1 MLANMRAGGPV
12 FQIVTI
18 RIFCPIFQIERPRF
32 EGRVTARPDCQGH
45 DFVSAGQCLPTSSQ
59 TNPAPPDP
67 CAIGCSTPSFRRIPH
82 WDRFKTKMALLHRSE
97 REMARAELTL
107 ARPCVPPITC
117 TFACGLTR
125 RVMYFRRWILR
136 RALRYWVSSTFC
148 VL

>member
-18 RIFCPIFQIERPRF
+18 RIFCPIFQIEGPRF
-32 EGRVTARPDCQGH
+32 EGRLTARHDCQGH
-45 DFVSAGQCLPTSSQ
+45 DFVS
-59 TNPAPPDP
+59 PAPPDP

-117 TFACGLTR
+117 TLACGLTR
-125 RVMYFRRWILR
+125 RIMYFRRSILC
-136 RALRYWVSSTFC
+136 RALLYRVSNTFC